1 VVDGRTLMPQFPLF
15 LDPEASV
22 RETNT
27 HHVKFLVVQK
37 RILTQDTLEQT
48 STYKECFTKLRERKH
63 TDTKTLLRMQADALE
78 ALSSKQCLGQLNIV
92 RLNLRAS
99 ASLVMEFFF

>member
-1 VVDGRTLMPQFPLF
+1 MPQFPLF

-37 RILTQDTLEQT
+37 RILTQSKTRSEQT

-63 TDTKTLLRMQADALE
+63 TDTKILLRMQADALE

-99 ASLVMEFFF
+99 ASLVMESFF